1 MKRRYHC
8 KLWVLLL
15 ISFPALGGTVE
26 NFACK
31 TVEFQTYKDAPT
43 DFVEFNRDR
52 LFMITIRSDE
62 IRVKNPTEE
71 IYKIFERRN
80 GKIFAHSYW
89 GMDNG
94 EITTIYETL
103 LFDTVNANGVVT
115 LNHLQRP
122 GANTWVL
129 QCIH

>member
-1 MKRRYHC
+1 MKRLCHC

-15 ISFPALGGTVE
+15 ISFPALGGTAE

-31 TVEFQTYKDAPT
+31 TVEFVTDKDAP
-43 DFVEFNRDR
+43 DFVEYNKDR

-62 IRVKNPTEE
+62 IRVKDPIEE
-71 IYKIFERRN
+71 IYKILERRN

-94 EITTIYETL
+94 EISKSYNTL

-115 LNHLQRP
+115 FSHLQRP